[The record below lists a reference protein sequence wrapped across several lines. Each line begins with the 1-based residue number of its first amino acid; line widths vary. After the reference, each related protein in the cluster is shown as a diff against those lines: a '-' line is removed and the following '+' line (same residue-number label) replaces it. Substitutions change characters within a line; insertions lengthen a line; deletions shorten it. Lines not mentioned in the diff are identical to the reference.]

1 MSTPLNFFIQWKNKS
16 SWMVDIKQRPHV
28 FTSSTAL
35 LFRVRNITVPLG
47 TRCSFCCVFH
57 RVCVWFQRCLVYPH
71 KSAGCNKMKP
81 YLGEGNKIT
90 LSFSGCQTAARHFL
104 GQTRTPPAGSVLR
117 VMLCSAGTRSSW
129 PTKPCCG
136 LSHTPGAAGA
146 ALLRSW
152 HRGLPLNPPQKDD
165 LQNAA
170 PARSCITPS
179 SLSKGG
185 HTQQGMGR
193 THLFS
198 GYLLRPATG
207 YHITQHPGSV
217 PAPHSVGVRA

>member
-1 MSTPLNFFIQWKNKS
+1 MISKVPCLPPQISRLQQDEALFRRRKQDNAFFLRLPNSSTPLLRS
-16 SWMVDIKQRPHV
+16 DPHP
-28 FTSSTAL
+28 SCWLRAAGDAL
-35 LFRVRNITVPLG
+35 LCWHPQLLT
-47 TRCSFCCVFH
+47 
-57 RVCVWFQRCLVYPH
+57 
-71 KSAGCNKMKP
+71 
-81 YLGEGNKIT
+81 
-90 LSFSGCQTAARHFL
+90 
-104 GQTRTPPAGSVLR
+104 
-117 VMLCSAGTRSSW
+117 
-129 PTKPCCG
+129 TKPCCG

-207 YHITQHPGSV
+207 YHITQHPGSM